1 MKMFVLRVL
10 AAVSCVILLTG
21 APVVGLAQDNVVS
34 LFLAGEAY
42 DGPPHFKVTLDDKII
57 GEGDVDKSIDTI
69 TQGRLIVD
77 GVKRGQPENYTER
90 YTFTV
95 EASQFDSHAA
105 LRIRMTND
113 KFDDVNKIG
122 DRNLYVISA
131 NINGHEISASDFF
144 HRGGDNLSELPLVAN
159 MVALFRDEDVAIAEP
174 PAEGWPAPAEQGSV
188 SSTVNDA
195 ANNEKLSH
203 PLPPITS
210 AAPKTQASASKA
222 LSPNCAVNFDLT
234 VGGFAQN
241 VTQLTAGQVKP
252 LKALVRKLKGQ
263 NCKVLVTG
271 YSDNSGSREASG
283 IKAHDRAAAVL
294 KFITKEGA
302 HFKQSDLVSFGATS
316 QFGSTM
322 ADNRLVLVH
331 VGP

>member
-1 MKMFVLRVL
+1 MFIFRIL
-10 AAVSCVILLTG
+10 AAVSCAIFLIG
-21 APVVGLAQDNVVS
+21 APVVVLAQDNVVG
-34 LFLAGEAY
+34 LVLAGEAY
-42 DGPPHFKVTLDDKII
+42 DGPPHFEVTLNDKII

-69 TQGRLIVD
+69 TQGRLVVD
-77 GVKRGQPENYTER
+77 GVKRSQSES

-113 KFDDVNKIG
+113 KFDDVNQIG

-144 HRGGDNLSELPLVAN
+144 HRAGEKLSELPLVAN

-174 PAEGWPAPAEQGSV
+174 PAEGWPAPAEQGSG

-195 ANNEKLSH
+195 ANTEKVSH
-203 PLPPITS
+203 ALPPTTS
-210 AAPKTQASASKA
+210 AAPKTKASASKA
-222 LSPNCAVNFDLT
+222 LSPSCAVNLDLT
-234 VGGFAQN
+234 VAGFAQN

-252 LKALVRKLKGQ
+252 LKALVRKLQGQ

-283 IKAHDRAAAVL
+283 IRAHDRAAAVL
-294 KFITKEGA
+294 EFITKEGL
-302 HFKQSDLVSFGATS
+302 HIEHSDLVSFGATS

-331 VGP
+331 IGP